1 MKESPLFWPVILKKD
16 HLLVLD
22 ETGVPKVQYIKVKDY
37 RAAVRLIKQMKVRA
51 FGQLLIVLYVLSL
64 ECVKMKSKSTEAF
77 LKKLSQIKQAIDAS
91 RPTFPFA
98 QVTGMVLSWAQ
109 AIAGEGGDVVE
120 GVSARIEGFLEAIRK
135 QRYAQAQKA
144 ANLLN
149 NNDTVLTHC
158 NISGSLPLIAELC
171 RKENKTIRFF
181 ATETRPYFQGARLTA
196 WELQRAG
203 FEVTVIVDSAVASLM
218 RDKKISKVIVGADCM
233 AQNGDIANKIGTYN
247 IAILAQQ
254 FNIPFYV
261 LVPPVSRYKTGN
273 DIPIEIR
280 PEKELLE
287 YKGKRI
293 AAKGVKGYYPAFDVT
308 PQELITAHIHLQ

>member
-22 ETGVPKVQYIKVKDY
+22 ETRVPKVHYIKVKDY

-64 ECVKMKSKSTEAF
+64 ECAKMKSKSTEAL
-77 LKKLSQIKQAIDAS
+77 LKKLNQIKQAIDTS

-98 QVTGMVLSWAQ
+98 QVTGMVVSWAQ
-109 AIAGEGGDVVE
+109 ATAKENGDVGK
-120 GVSARIEGFLEAIRK
+120 GVSARIAGFLEAIRK

-144 ANLLN
+144 ASLLN
-149 NNDTVLTHC
+149 NNDTILTHC

-218 RDKKISKVIVGADCM
+218 RDKKISKVIVGADCL

-247 IAILAQQ
+247 IAILAKQ
-254 FNIPFYV
+254 FTIPFYV

-287 YKGKRI
+287 YRGKRI
-293 AAKGVKGYYPAFDVT
+293 AAQGVKGYYPAFDVT
-308 PQELITAHIHLQ
+308 PHELITAHIHLQ